1 MDGFR
6 VSNQPINEMINKAG
20 TFKTLIQDVDFEIF
34 ESHIHAGRSVIC
46 QPYECVDA
54 LSIAFVISGKLY
66 HTNTGRY
73 ILPGERFTF
82 KNLIETHHLSV
93 IEDTVLFM
101 IRRKGLVDEQMVMIE
116 SVSRLLQ
123 QIQMK
128 DLYTEDHC
136 NRTGNLAVEI
146 AVHMQLPEDVIENV
160 LYTGKFHDVGKIDI
174 SAHILNKQGRLTV
187 DEFDNI
193 KKHPQAG
200 YNIVMREMANE
211 HYAKIVLEHH
221 EKLDGSG
228 YPKGLKGDDIC
239 IEAKVILVAD
249 SFDAMTSDR
258 PYHEA
263 KTTEEAIA
271 ELRSYAGIW
280 YDPDIVEALAETIEK
295 RKQFEK

>member
-1 MDGFR
+1 M
-6 VSNQPINEMINKAG
+6 
-20 TFKTLIQDVDFEIF
+20 
-34 ESHIHAGRSVIC
+34 
-46 QPYECVDA
+46 
-54 LSIAFVISGKLY
+54 
-66 HTNTGRY
+66 
-73 ILPGERFTF
+73 
-82 KNLIETHHLSV
+82 SV

-101 IRRKGLVDEQMVMIE
+101 IRRKGIEEEQMVMKD
-116 SVSRLLQ
+116 SVSRLLKKIQ
-123 QIQMK
+123 QK
-128 DLYTEDHC
+128 DQYTEEHC
-136 NRTGNLAVEI
+136 NRTGNLAMDI
-146 AVHMQLPEDVIENV
+146 AVHMQLAEDVIENV
-160 LYTGKFHDVGKIDI
+160 LYTGKLYDVGKIDI
-174 SAHILNKQGRLTV
+174 SAHILNKHGRLTV

-200 YNIVMREMANE
+200 HNIVMREMASE

-263 KTTEEAIA
+263 RTAEEAIA

-280 YDPDIVEALAETIEK
+280 YDADIVEALAETVQK
-295 RKQFEK
+295 RKEFEK

>member
-1 MDGFR
+1 MDGFK
-6 VSNQPINEMINKAG
+6 VFKQSIKETVNKAG
-20 TFKTLIQDVDFEIF
+20 TFKTLIQDEDFEIF
-34 ESHIHAGRSVIC
+34 ESHVHSGRSIIC

-54 LSIAFVISGKLY
+54 LNVAFVVSGRLY
-66 HTNTGRY
+66 HTNTGKY

-82 KNLIETHHLSV
+82 KNLTETHHMSV

-101 IRRKGLVDEQMVMIE
+101 IRRKGLVEEQMVMIE
-116 SVSRLLQ
+116 SVSNLLHKIQ
-123 QIQMK
+123 QK
-128 DLYTEDHC
+128 DQYTEDHC

-146 AVHMQLPEDVIENV
+146 AVHMQLPEETIENV

-193 KKHPQAG
+193 KKHPQSG
-200 YNIVMREMANE
+200 HNIVMKEMDNE

-263 KTTEEAIA
+263 RSAEEAIE

-280 YDPDIVEALAETIEK
+280 YESDIVEALAETIQR
-295 RKQFEK
+295 RKEFEK